1 MPPFDV
7 PEGDPFGP
15 HNLPYG
21 VFSLA
26 GSPDSA
32 GNAAERRTVG
42 VRLGDHV
49 LDAGAAAAALGS
61 PYVTLLAQPS
71 LNSLLAAGRTAWSDV
86 RRALTAWVTVPS
98 HRETIE
104 PFFHPLSSVTLHLPF
119 EVADYVDF
127 YASENHA
134 RNVGQIFRPDAADS
148 LTPNWKHLPIGYH
161 GRSGTVVV
169 SGTDVV
175 RPSGQRKAPADP
187 APVFGPSVR
196 MDIEAE
202 VGFVVGAPSER
213 GRPVGLADFREHVFG
228 LCLLNDWSARDI
240 QAWEYVPLGPF
251 LGKSFATSVSA
262 WITPL
267 DALEEARVAPPERTA
282 ALLPYLDD
290 ADEEPGG
297 YDLRISV
304 AINGHVVSEPP
315 FSSMYWTAAQQLAHM
330 TVNGASLRTGD
341 LYGSG
346 TVSGPTER
354 ERGSLLELTW
364 NGRDPLEL
372 PDGKRTFLEDGD
384 VVTLSAWAPG
394 AGGTRVGLGEVT
406 GRVVARN

>member
-21 VFSLA
+21 VFSPA
-26 GSPDSA
+26 GSD
-32 GNAAERRTVG
+32 ERSVG

-49 LDAGAAAAALGS
+49 LDAGAAAHALGS
-61 PYVTLLAQPS
+61 PYASLLARPS
-71 LNSLLAAGRTAWSDV
+71 LGPLLAAGRTAWSDV
-86 RRALTAWVTVPS
+86 RRALTAWVTVPA
-98 HRETIE
+98 HRETVE
-104 PFFHPLSSVTLHLPF
+104 PLLHPLSEVTLHLPF

-127 YASENHA
+127 YSSENHS

-161 GRSGTVVV
+161 GRAGTVVV

-175 RPSGQRKAPADP
+175 RPRGQRKAPTDP

-196 MDIEAE
+196 LDIEAE
-202 VGFVVGAPSER
+202 VGFVVGVPSQLGESV
-213 GRPVGLADFREHVFG
+213 PLSAFRDHVFG

-267 DALEEARVAPPERTA
+267 DALEEARTAPPERTHP
-282 ALLPYLDD
+282 LLPYLDD
-290 ADEEPGG
+290 AQEEPAG
-297 YDLRISV
+297 YDLRICV

-315 FSSMYWTAAQQLAHM
+315 FSTMYWTAAQQLAHM

-346 TVSGPTER
+346 TVSGPTEG

-372 PDGKRTFLEDGD
+372 PDGKRAFLEDGD
-384 VVTLSAWAPG
+384 VVTLTAWAPG
-394 AGGTRVGLGEVT
+394 PDGTRVGLGEVT
-406 GRVVARN
+406 GRVVPSP

>member
-21 VFSLA
+21 VFSPA
-26 GSPDSA
+26 GSD
-32 GNAAERRTVG
+32 ERSVG

-49 LDAGAAAAALGS
+49 LDAGAAAHALGS
-61 PYVTLLAQPS
+61 PYASLLARPS
-71 LNSLLAAGRTAWSDV
+71 LGPLLAAGRTAWSDV
-86 RRALTAWVTVPS
+86 RRALTAWVTVPA
-98 HRETIE
+98 HRETVE
-104 PFFHPLSSVTLHLPF
+104 PLLHPLSEVTLHLPF

-127 YASENHA
+127 YSSENHS

-161 GRSGTVVV
+161 GRAGTVVV

-175 RPSGQRKAPADP
+175 RPRGQRKVPTDP

-196 MDIEAE
+196 LDIEAE
-202 VGFVVGAPSER
+202 VGFVVGVPSQLGESV
-213 GRPVGLADFREHVFG
+213 PLSAFRDHVFG

-267 DALEEARVAPPERTA
+267 DALEEARTAPPERTHP
-282 ALLPYLDD
+282 LLPYLDD
-290 ADEEPGG
+290 AQEEPAG

-315 FSSMYWTAAQQLAHM
+315 FSTMYWTAAQQLAHM

-346 TVSGPTER
+346 TVSGPTEG

-372 PDGKRTFLEDGD
+372 PDGKRAFLEDGD
-384 VVTLSAWAPG
+384 VVTLTAWAPG
-394 AGGTRVGLGEVT
+394 PDGTRMGLGEVT
-406 GRVVARN
+406 GRVVPSP